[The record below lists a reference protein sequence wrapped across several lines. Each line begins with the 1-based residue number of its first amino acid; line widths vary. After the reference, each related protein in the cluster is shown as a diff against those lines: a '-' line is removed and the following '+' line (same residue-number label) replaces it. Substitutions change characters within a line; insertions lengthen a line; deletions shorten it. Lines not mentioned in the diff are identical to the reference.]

1 MVLRVVAGV
10 RTGEDV
16 EDLRAFLQAL
26 RGGPE
31 VHETIVLG
39 CGNHGD
45 ERPTW
50 TYVEANM
57 TEGIARRRCLQC
69 AKTVSILDSDQRWS
83 FPPMWSCGT
92 CGQSIAEVAAGLS
105 MADGDHVDWLVLGA
119 RCVECGRIDGLT
131 DFVLSKMP
139 LDEVVTAI

>member
-1 MVLRVVAGV
+1 MVLRVVGGV

-16 EDLRAFLQAL
+16 EDLRLFLQSL
-26 RGGPE
+26 EGGPT

-50 TYVEANM
+50 TYVEANPR
-57 TEGIARRRCLQC
+57 EGIARRRCLQC
-69 AKTVSILDSDQRWS
+69 AKITAVLDSDERWT
-83 FPPMWSCGT
+83 FPPMWACGT

-105 MADGDHVDWLVLGA
+105 MPDGDHVEWLVLGA

-131 DFVLSKMP
+131 DFVLDKLP
-139 LDEVVTAI
+139 LDEVITGV